1 MRLGVKWAIGLLCV
15 LGVLACGAYHWPV
28 RSAKVGAEINQATP
42 ARLGLHWRGPARAT
56 LAMLPWP
63 TLRVVGLELVDAGDR
78 SVLSA
83 PVARFPLSLAGL
95 LRGRFVPL
103 GASLRSP
110 TAFIDLDATP
120 VAAAKQ
126 RALSDGEDGE
136 PSALWSHVRLRGG
149 VLHIVSAAHQ
159 FDTLIE
165 NLDGSFDWPGG
176 DKPLSFALAGAW
188 RDEAVTIAGGID
200 SPREGLRKHATG
212 VKLAI
217 DSRPLSFAMDGTW
230 GGDASSGFAGD
241 VSARIHALGA
251 LERLLGVPAA
261 PLFVG
266 DALSLEGK
274 AQTNGAS
281 LALSDARLEL
291 SGQTFEGALTL
302 SRESDRT
309 AISGTL
315 AAESLKLEPLFG
327 PPPTFLNAQG
337 GWSSESF
344 DFAPA
349 RGLDLDLRIS
359 AAHADWRGH
368 RIDDVAGSLICKDG
382 RLTAK
387 LLEAGAYQGVLKG
400 QLTLARGAS
409 GLEAQLVGSLVDAD
423 IGAALAGFGWN
434 GYRGRGGVE
443 FSLRST
449 GFAPADS
456 AASLAGAGSLDL
468 QAGVIDGVSIEE
480 AMRRSLR
487 RPIDVAR
494 DMAIGQTTF
503 TRAHAQFTVANGN
516 AEIGGAR
523 VEGPGSTIAVE
534 GAIDIAAREF
544 DMRLVASQ
552 ADAQGA
558 PSADAA
564 RLTIMLSGPWSAP
577 TVAALPDGG

>member
-1 MRLGVKWAIGLLCV
+1 MRHGVRWAVGLLCA
-15 LGVLACGAYHWPV
+15 LGVLAGGAYHWPV
-28 RSAKVGAEINQATP
+28 GSAKVGAEINQAMSP
-42 ARLGLHWRGPARAT
+42 RVGLHWRGPARAT
-56 LAMLPWP
+56 LALLPWP
-63 TLRVVGLELVDAGDR
+63 TLRVVGLELVDARDQ

-83 PVARFPLSLAGL
+83 PVARFPLSLTGL

-103 GASLRSP
+103 GATLRRP

-120 VAAAKQ
+120 VAAAKEH
-126 RALSDGEDGE
+126 ALSGAEDGE
-136 PSALWSHVRLRGG
+136 PSALWSHVRLSGG
-149 VLHIVSAAHQ
+149 VLHIVSAVHQ

-165 NLDGSFDWPGG
+165 SLDGSFDWPGV
-176 DKPLSFALAGAW
+176 DKPMSFVLAGAW
-188 RDEAVTIAGGID
+188 RDEGVTIEGRID
-200 SPREGLRKHATG
+200 NPREGLRKRPTG

-217 DSRPLSFAMDGTW
+217 DSRPLSLTLDGTW
-230 GGDASSGFAGD
+230 GGDANSGLSGD
-241 VSARIHALGA
+241 VSAQIHSLGA
-251 LERLLGVPAA
+251 LERLFGAGPA

-281 LALSDARLEL
+281 LALTDARLDL
-291 SGQTFEGALTL
+291 AGQKFEGALTL

-315 AAESLKLEPLFG
+315 AADSLKIEPLVG
-327 PPPTFLNAQG
+327 APPMFLNAQG
-337 GWSSESF
+337 GWSAEPF
-344 DFAPA
+344 GFTPA

-359 AAHADWRGH
+359 AAHADWGGH
-368 RIDDVAGSLICKDG
+368 HIDDAAGSLICKDG
-382 RLTAK
+382 QLTAK
-387 LLEAGAYQGVLKG
+387 LLDAGAYQGVLKG

-409 GLEAQLVGSLVDAD
+409 GLETRLTGSLVDAD
-423 IGAALAGFGWN
+423 VGAALADLGWN
-434 GYRGRGGVE
+434 RYRGRGGLD

-456 AASLAGAGSLDL
+456 VASLAGAASLDL
-468 QAGVIDGVSIEE
+468 QPGVIDGVSIEE

-503 TRAHAQFTVANGN
+503 TRARAQFTIANGI

-523 VEGPGSTIAVE
+523 VEGPGSVLAIE

-544 DMRLVASQ
+544 RTRLVATQ

-558 PSADAA
+558 PSTDAA

-577 TVAALPDGG
+577 TVAALPGGG

>member
-1 MRLGVKWAIGLLCV
+1 MRHGVKWAIGLLCI
-15 LGVLACGAYHWPV
+15 LGVSACGAHHWPV

-42 ARLGLHWRGPARAT
+42 PSLGLHWRGPARAT

-103 GASLRSP
+103 GATLRNP

-120 VAAAKQ
+120 VAAAKR

-136 PSALWSHVRLRGG
+136 PPTLWSHVRLHGG
-149 VLHIVSAAHQ
+149 VLHIVSAVHQ

-165 NLDGSFDWPGG
+165 SLDGSFDWPGA
-176 DKPLSFALAGAW
+176 DKLLSFALAGAW
-188 RDEAVTIAGGID
+188 RDEAVTIAGGIAN
-200 SPREGLRKHATG
+200 PQEGLRKHATG

-241 VSARIHALGA
+241 VSVRIHALGA
-251 LERLLGVPAA
+251 LERLLGVRAA

-302 SRESDRT
+302 SRESGRT

-315 AAESLKLEPLFG
+315 AADSLKIEPLVG
-327 PPPTFLNAQG
+327 APPTFLNAQG
-337 GWSSESF
+337 GWSSEPFS
-344 DFAPA
+344 FAPA
-349 RGLDLDLRIS
+349 GGLDLDVRIS
-359 AAHADWRGH
+359 VAHADWRGH
-368 RIDDVAGSLICKDG
+368 HIDDVAGSLICKDG
-382 RLTAK
+382 QLTAK

-400 QLTLARGAS
+400 QLTLSRGAS
-409 GLEAQLVGSLVDAD
+409 GLETQLAGSLVDAD
-423 IGAALAGFGWN
+423 IGAALADFGWN
-434 GYRGRGGVE
+434 GYRGRGGVD

-456 AASLAGAGSLDL
+456 VASLAGAASLDL
-468 QAGVIDGVSIEE
+468 RAGVIDGVSIEE

-503 TRAHAQFTVANGN
+503 TRARAQFTVANGI

-523 VEGPGSTIAVE
+523 VEGPGSAIGVE

-544 DMRLVASQ
+544 RARLVATQ

-558 PSADAA
+558 PSANAA
-564 RLTIMLSGPWSAP
+564 RLTIVISGPWSAP
-577 TVAALPDGG
+577 TVAALPGGG